1 MLHEFLKQTE
11 LFGPLGDDALAR
23 VLMIGMIRC
32 HVAGADIL
40 AEGSSGDFLH
50 VIHRGRVRISKLV
63 PGVGEEALAV
73 LGPGAFFG
81 EIEFFDSDASAAH
94 VVAHTDCELLSIP
107 HRELR
112 ELVTTDQKLGR
123 TLLWAFG
130 RAMSRRIRD
139 TNDRLAALLS
149 IPRAF

>member
-1 MLHEFLKQTE
+1 MLHEFLKKTE
-11 LFGPLGDDALAR
+11 LFGPLNDEALAR
-23 VLMIGMIRC
+23 VLMIGMIRR

-40 AEGSSGDFLH
+40 GEGGSGDFLH
-50 VIHRGRVRISKLV
+50 VIHRGRIRISKLV

-73 LGPGAFFG
+73 LGPGDFFG

-107 HRELR
+107 HAELR
-112 ELVTTDQKLGR
+112 ELMTSDQRLGEA
-123 TLLWAFG
+123 LLWAFG
-130 RAMSRRIRD
+130 RALSRRIRD

-149 IPRAF
+149 IPKTF